1 MENSVGTI
9 LLVDD
14 EELLLEIGQ
23 DMLDS
28 CGYKVIVAASGE
40 EAVDIYRSEKD
51 DIRVVIL
58 DLNMPGMG
66 GIACLQRLISL
77 RPDVKVIISSG
88 YTTPDI
94 LEEVKN
100 AGAAGFVGKPYQ
112 LDEMIA
118 KICDILD
125 KQGPLPV

>member
-1 MENSVGTI
+1 MENSVGTV

-40 EAVDIYRSEKD
+40 EAVDIYRIAKD
-51 DIRVVIL
+51 DVRIVIL

-66 GIACLQRLISL
+66 GIACLQQLISL
-77 RPDVKVIISSG
+77 SPDVKVIISSG
-88 YTTPDI
+88 YSTPDI

-100 AGAAGFVGKPYQ
+100 AGA
-112 LDEMIA
+112 
-118 KICDILD
+118 
-125 KQGPLPV
+125 